1 MAPIII
7 PNTSCD
13 NNSRL
18 LPINRINKGKLSDL
32 SILDF
37 MMSFYYLFNIDSIGK
52 VFYSFQELV
61 FKLVFE
67 YVLLKVVN
75 SLILSV
81 NKMCQTT
88 LQRNGVTSN

>member
-18 LPINRINKGKLSDL
+18 LPISRINKGKLSDL

-52 VFYSFQELV
+52 VFYSVQELV

-67 YVLLKVVN
+67 YVLLKIMN
-75 SLILSV
+75 SLIRSV
-81 NKMCQTT
+81 NRM
-88 LQRNGVTSN
+88 

>member
-1 MAPIII
+1 MI

-13 NNSRL
+13 SNSRL
-18 LPINRINKGKLSDL
+18 LPMNRINKGKLSDL

-61 FKLVFE
+61 LKLVFE
-67 YVLLKVVN
+67 YVLPKNNELFD
-75 SLILSV
+75 SLC
-81 NKMCQTT
+81 K
-88 LQRNGVTSN
+88 

>member
-1 MAPIII
+1 MI

-67 YVLLKVVN
+67 YVLPKN
-75 SLILSV
+75 SELFDSLC
-81 NKMCQTT
+81 K
-88 LQRNGVTSN
+88 

>member
-1 MAPIII
+1 M
-7 PNTSCD
+7 
-13 NNSRL
+13 
-18 LPINRINKGKLSDL
+18 NRINKGKLSDL

-67 YVLLKVVN
+67 YVLPKN
-75 SLILSV
+75 SELFDSLC
-81 NKMCQTT
+81 K
-88 LQRNGVTSN
+88 

>member
-67 YVLLKVVN
+67 YVLLKIMN
-75 SLILSV
+75 SLIRSV
-81 NKMCQTT
+81 NRM
-88 LQRNGVTSN
+88 

>member
-1 MAPIII
+1 MI

-18 LPINRINKGKLSDL
+18 LPMNRINKGKLSDL

-67 YVLLKVVN
+67 YVLPKN
-75 SLILSV
+75 SELFDSLC
-81 NKMCQTT
+81 K
-88 LQRNGVTSN
+88 

>member
-61 FKLVFE
+61 LKLVFE
-67 YVLLKVVN
+67 YVLPKN
-75 SLILSV
+75 SELFDSLC
-81 NKMCQTT
+81 K
-88 LQRNGVTSN
+88 

>member
-1 MAPIII
+1 MI
-7 PNTSCD
+7 PNNSCD

-18 LPINRINKGKLSDL
+18 LPINRINRGELSDL

-67 YVLLKVVN
+67 YVLLKIMN
-75 SLILSV
+75 SLILSI
-81 NKMCQTT
+81 NRM
-88 LQRNGVTSN
+88 

>member
-1 MAPIII
+1 MI

-18 LPINRINKGKLSDL
+18 LPMNRINKGKLSDH

-52 VFYSFQELV
+52 IFYSFQEFV
-61 FKLVFE
+61 FKLVFDF
-67 YVLLKVVN
+67 VLLK
-75 SLILSV
+75 SSEFLDSI
-81 NKMCQTT
+81 C
-88 LQRNGVTSN
+88 R

>member
-67 YVLLKVVN
+67 YVLLKVMN
-75 SLILSV
+75 SLIRSV
-81 NKMCQTT
+81 NRM
-88 LQRNGVTSN
+88 

>member
-18 LPINRINKGKLSDL
+18 LPMNRINKGKLSDL

-61 FKLVFE
+61 LKLVFE
-67 YVLLKVVN
+67 YVLPKN
-75 SLILSV
+75 SELFDSLC
-81 NKMCQTT
+81 K
-88 LQRNGVTSN
+88 

>member
-67 YVLLKVVN
+67 YVLPKN
-75 SLILSV
+75 SELFDSL
-81 NKMCQTT
+81 C
-88 LQRNGVTSN
+88 R

>member
-67 YVLLKVVN
+67 YVLPKN
-75 SLILSV
+75 SELFDSLC
-81 NKMCQTT
+81 K
-88 LQRNGVTSN
+88 

>member
-1 MAPIII
+1 MI

-18 LPINRINKGKLSDL
+18 LPMNRINKGKLSDL

-61 FKLVFE
+61 LKLVFE
-67 YVLLKVVN
+67 YVLPKN
-75 SLILSV
+75 SELFDSLC
-81 NKMCQTT
+81 K
-88 LQRNGVTSN
+88 

>member
-1 MAPIII
+1 MI

-18 LPINRINKGKLSDL
+18 LPMNRINKGKLSDL

-52 VFYSFQELV
+52 DFYSFQELV

-67 YVLLKVVN
+67 YVLLKIMN
-75 SLILSV
+75 SLILSI
-81 NKMCQTT
+81 NRM
-88 LQRNGVTSN
+88 

>member
-18 LPINRINKGKLSDL
+18 LPMNRINKGKLSDL

-67 YVLLKVVN
+67 YVLLKIMN
-75 SLILSV
+75 SLILSI
-81 NKMCQTT
+81 NRM
-88 LQRNGVTSN
+88 

>member
-67 YVLLKVVN
+67 YVLLKIMN
-75 SLILSV
+75 SLILSI
-81 NKMCQTT
+81 NRM
-88 LQRNGVTSN
+88 

>member
-18 LPINRINKGKLSDL
+18 LPMNRINKGKLSDL

-67 YVLLKVVN
+67 YVLPKN
-75 SLILSV
+75 SELFDSLC
-81 NKMCQTT
+81 K
-88 LQRNGVTSN
+88 